1 MQNIRNIIIFA
12 YKYYEISVLIIR
24 QGIIFVNIGV
34 IIIKNVLNEA
44 FPVLFS
50 TGQYFAQRYESLN
63 EKKRR

>member
-34 IIIKNVLNEA
+34 IIIKECLE
-44 FPVLFS
+44 
-50 TGQYFAQRYESLN
+50 
-63 EKKRR
+63 